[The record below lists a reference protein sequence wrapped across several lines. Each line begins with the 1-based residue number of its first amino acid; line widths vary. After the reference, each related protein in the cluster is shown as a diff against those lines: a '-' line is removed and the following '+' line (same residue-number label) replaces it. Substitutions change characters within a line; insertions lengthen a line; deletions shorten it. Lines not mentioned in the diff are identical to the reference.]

1 MIAHIRGRIED
12 LNEDSVVI
20 DVGGVGY
27 RVLVPGRII
36 ESIGEIGDEVKLLT
50 HLQVKEDEMVLYGF
64 LSHDELEIFQAL
76 IAISGVG
83 ARIALSVLSTLR
95 PDELRSAIFEGDL
108 EKLTSVKGL
117 GKKTA
122 SRIVLELGE
131 KLVRRVTLP
140 EGFNDAIE
148 GLVALGYSRND
159 AEKAVKRV
167 LDERGANVGLEDI
180 IKDGL
185 KHLTSKTR

>member
-36 ESIGEIGDEVKLLT
+36 DSIGEIGDEVKLLT

-64 LSHDELEIFQAL
+64 LNHDELEIFQAL

-167 LDERGANVGLEDI
+167 LDERGTNVGVEDI